1 MISYQKAKTIINK
14 HLSFLDKEN
23 VDLINSPGRIL
34 GENIV
39 ASFPSPIFNNSAMDG
54 FAVRAI
60 DTKHA
65 TEEKPIELKIIDI
78 SSAGSPSEIT
88 IGKGECIQCMT
99 GAEIPKGADAI
110 IMVEDT
116 SGFSNNDYVKVMNAA
131 SRGAH
136 IRKRGE
142 EINGGDG

>member
-1 MISYQKAKTIINK
+1 MISYQKAKSIINK
-14 HLSFLDKEN
+14 HVFILEKEN

-34 GENIV
+34 GEDVV
-39 ASFPSPIFNNSAMDG
+39 AYFPSPIFNNSAMDG

-65 TEEKPIELKIIDI
+65 TKEEPIELKIVDI

-88 IGKGECIQCMT
+88 IGKGECVQCMT

-110 IMVEDT
+110 I
-116 SGFSNNDYVKVMNAA
+116 
-131 SRGAH
+131 
-136 IRKRGE
+136 I
-142 EINGGDG
+142 